1 MNNVVTPFTN
11 AISLWKSLAS
21 HISILSKIEV
31 PSIFRPEFSDS

>member
-21 HISILSKIEV
+21 PYLNPLKSEV
-31 PSIFRPEFSDS
+31 SSIFRPEFGDS